1 MVELLVEAETTKALA
16 TRTATSALRKD
27 ELLSSFEIAPFLQAA
42 KLKKAAASLKAHL
55 MKNSKLAFKVCSA
68 FARPLTRFKVEAEM

>member
-1 MVELLVEAETTKALA
+1 M
-16 TRTATSALRKD
+16 RTATSALRKD

-42 KLKKAAASLKAHL
+42 KLKLAAASLKAHL

-68 FARPLTRFKVEAEM
+68 FVRPLTRFKAEG